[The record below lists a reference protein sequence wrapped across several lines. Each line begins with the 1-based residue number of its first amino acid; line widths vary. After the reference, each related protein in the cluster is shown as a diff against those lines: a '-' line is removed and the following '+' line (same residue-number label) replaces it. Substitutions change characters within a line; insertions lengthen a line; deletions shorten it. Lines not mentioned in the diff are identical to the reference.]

1 MARGGVSLDSSG
13 VVLPPEER
21 NGFGIFIVFGASVL
35 VVVRIAVTGDTRFP
49 SAVRTHQSF
58 ILQGGYV
65 LQTHPRLTRGL
76 LEAVPLTS
84 PGGFWKRFAAKG
96 GQLVSAMEK

>member
-1 MARGGVSLDSSG
+1 MARGGVSLDSFG

-35 VVVRIAVTGDTRFP
+35 VVVRIAVTNVTGLP

-58 ILQGGYV
+58 ILQGEHV
-65 LQTHPRLTRGL
+65 LQTHPRLTRGPVGNCPSDKPWGTL
-76 LEAVPLTS
+76 KE
-84 PGGFWKRFAAKG
+84 
-96 GQLVSAMEK
+96 